1 MSGGSANLPA
11 GRPGSARSDS
21 CARARHCRWRSGLC
35 SRSPASGPRAASR
48 SRDSPRPAVSLAA
61 SGRFRGPLSAARY
74 RLAGAGLVTPDAVE
88 SGRGPL
94 RTIYAVTPQGR
105 EFVRA
110 WLAAPVDH
118 VLMSARISWSSLPC
132 SIALAVTPL
141 ICSGGRGPAAAD
153 RRGNRGRARG
163 RTGLRRHPARLAEG
177 RDGSDGSD
185 HELPR

>member
-118 VLMSARISWSSLPC
+118 VRDVRSHLLVKLALLDRLGSDAADLLRRQRAGCSRSPRQSRPSARTDRASTPSC
-132 SIALAVTPL
+132 SP
-141 ICSGGRGPAAAD
+141 GGRP
-153 RRGNRGRARG
+153 RRQ
-163 RTGLRRHPARLAEG
+163 RRQRP
-177 RDGSDGSD
+177 
-185 HELPR
+185 